1 MFSSPTP
8 SQGGS
13 RCTVCTDGGAKGAPS
28 GARDRGAVR
37 VAAAGDPR
45 LRPVPDR
52 HLRALE
58 QERLKALPPGVC
70 VCPGGAASCAACARS
85 RCICARLMLGCGVQL
100 QSMSFAH
107 VLFDGFD
114 LKYADTADLRGYIGQ
129 DIVQLGHYY
138 ARTKFGCITRCD
150 SADFN
155 GVDGVEKKARSHAR
169 THARTLARTHART
182 HTQAHACSVS
192 RTRAPTRQAF
202 WAWECQMR
210 PWPPFR
216 SRSFSPSPTTLV

>member
-1 MFSSPTP
+1 MHSVHRWRREGRAFWRSRPRCCAR
-8 SQGGS
+8 GGS
-13 RCTVCTDGGAKGAPS
+13 RGPTPTTRSRPTP
-28 GARDRGAVR
+28 
-37 VAAAGDPR
+37 PR
-45 LRPVPDR
+45 
-52 HLRALE
+52 
-58 QERLKALPPGVC
+58 PGTRTPQSASTRCVC
-70 VCPGGAASCAACARS
+70 VPGGAASCAACARS

-155 GVDGVEKKARSHAR
+155 GVDGVEKKARSLAR
-169 THARTLARTHART
+169 SHARTLARTHART